1 MQSASSPSRLPAR
14 SRNVRMHEMTHLT
27 RRSERF
33 ANYSISVDTA
43 FQSIKPRYFDSRIT
57 AITTSNIFHVP
68 ALSFNLARL
77 SIGRLFLRVSPLLS
91 PLSLRFSKRKS
102 TRRGRRARRKDALVV
117 FGCDFAFA
125 RRIENRELLRVAVRG
140 KYSPRSSSYSSSSS
154 SSSSSTDG
162 SLLSSRFP
170 FARLARHRRDVSSA
184 ASLSPR
190 VRDFSLPYA
199 LFSSLLFSSLL
210 LVRLSAHSNASAF
223 LSVSFFRRLSPSRP
237 RRCLLLSSIGILF
250 LSFSLPLCL
259 SLSRTSRAMNSR

>member
-43 FQSIKPRYFDSRIT
+43 FQSIKLRYFDSRIT
-57 AITTSNIFHVP
+57 AITTSNIFHVL

-125 RRIENRELLRVAVRG
+125 RRIENRELLRVAVLG

-162 SLLSSRFP
+162 SSLLSFPLRAPRSPSPRRLLRRFALSSCSRLLSSLR
-170 FARLARHRRDVSSA
+170 
-184 ASLSPR
+184 
-190 VRDFSLPYA
+190 A
-199 LFSSLLFSSLL
+199 LLFFTLLFSS
-210 LVRLSAHSNASAF
+210 
-223 LSVSFFRRLSPSRP
+223 PRP
-237 RRCLLLSSIGILF
+237 
-250 LSFSLPLCL
+250 P
-259 SLSRTSRAMNSR
+259 